1 MKKHLFCFVFCT
13 VVCVGLLFAACSKDE
28 TPQPD
33 PQGTKNAQQSE
44 LMELLMR
51 DTYWKEEI
59 HFLYLSSEYATE
71 VSETENIFD
80 CYEWEGGNP
89 RTEEVGLN
97 WFYVRDAE
105 TGVVRQFEDRGAATW
120 GYYDKR
126 YRVCCDDVRQTIRM
140 ETDDELLSAIN
151 ALSNLDLKVLSAT
164 EERFVLETPIIK
176 PYIEEHW
183 NWEGLVAPNT
193 QGPIYVGLRI
203 YWTRVDTP
211 YEQAA
216 MSQAQPLD

>member
-1 MKKHLFCFVFCT
+1 MKKILFIFLMTLCWYS
-13 VVCVGLLFAACSKDE
+13 CSEEE
-28 TPQPD
+28 TSQPE

-80 CYEWEGGNP
+80 CYEWDGGNP
-89 RTEEVGLN
+89 RANEVGLN

-105 TGVVRQFEDRGAATW
+105 TGAVRQFEDRGAATW

-126 YRVCCDDVRQTIRM
+126 YRVCCDDARQTIRM

-151 ALSNLDLKVLSAT
+151 ALSNLDLKVLSAS
-164 EERFVLETPIIK
+164 EEQIVLETPIIK

-183 NWEGLVAPNT
+183 DWDGLVAPNI

-211 YEQAA
+211 YEQAV